1 MKIWK
6 EWPVLIKVQE
16 IILILAMIIYLI
28 AILNGGSFTAYYA
41 TMVLLVIGVVTAAI
55 ALIKKQYLLVGF
67 NLLLPLLAFLYY
79 LSVA

>member
-1 MKIWK
+1 MKMWK

-16 IILILAMIIYLI
+16 IILILAVIIYLI
-28 AILNGGSFTAYYA
+28 AILSGGSFTAYYA
-41 TMVLLVIGVVTAAI
+41 TMVLLVIGVITAAI
-55 ALIKKQYLLVGF
+55 ALIKKHYLLVGF